1 MKREGF
7 MNLNTEEKVDLQE
20 YFAKFRS
27 EIVGIDA
34 TFETPYGKQPLI
46 YADWIASG
54 RLYRPIENRIVDAFG
69 PMIGNTH
76 SEASETGRTMTI
88 AYHQAHKLIKRH
100 VHADENDVIITTGS
114 GMTSALA
121 KFQRILGMKVPE
133 RLSVYCNIPEEER
146 PVVFL
151 THMEH
156 HSNHTPW
163 LESLCDVVVIEPDEN
178 LYVNPDNLRKEIIKY
193 RNRKMIIGSFSAC
206 SNVTG
211 IITPYHELAEI
222 MHEFGGYCFVDFAA
236 SAPYVEIDMHPPK
249 PEQKLDA
256 IFFSPHKFLGGPG
269 SSGVLVFCKHLYKN
283 RIPDHPGGGT
293 VMWTNPW
300 GEHTYFD
307 DIEIREDGGTP
318 GFIQAIRTAL
328 CIRLKEQMNVAHI
341 HDREHE
347 LISKAFDGL
356 RQIEGLNIL
365 GDNQLKR
372 IGVFSFYIIGTHHN
386 LIVKLLNDRYGIQ
399 VRGGCSCAGT
409 YGHFLLNVDWETSHR
424 ITEKINR
431 GDLSEKPGWVRLSI
445 HPTMTDHELETILR
459 AIREVSIHAREWAD
473 DYRYVLEVNE
483 FFHKTS
489 EKDMQS
495 QIGTWFEMQ

>member
-1 MKREGF
+1 METGGAKSPS
-7 MNLNTEEKVDLQE
+7 LQQ
-20 YFAKFRS
+20 YFDHFRKN
-27 EIVGIDA
+27 IIGIDA
-34 TFETPYGKQPLI
+34 TFETPYGKKNLI
-46 YADWIASG
+46 YSDWIASG
-54 RLYRPIENRIVDAFG
+54 RLYGPIEDVIKNQFG
-69 PMIGNTH
+69 PMVGNTH

-88 AYHQAHKLIKRH
+88 AYHEAHKLIKKH
-100 VHADENDVIITTGS
+100 VNANEDDVIITTGF

-133 RLSVYCNIPEEER
+133 RLAPYCNLPDDER

-163 LESLCDVVVIEPDEN
+163 LESLCDVVVMEPDEN
-178 LYVNPDNLRKEIIKY
+178 LYIDPEKLREQLKNY
-193 RNRKMIIGSFSAC
+193 QDRKMKIGSFSAC

-211 IITPYHELAEI
+211 IITPYYELAEI

-236 SAPYVEIDMHPPK
+236 SAPYVDIDMHPSK

-269 SSGVLVFCKHLYKN
+269 SSGVLIFCKNLYKN

-293 VMWTNPW
+293 VLWTNPW
-300 GEHTYFD
+300 GEHSYFD

-318 GFIQAIRTAL
+318 GFLQAIRTAL
-328 CIRLKEQMNVAHI
+328 SIRLKEKMNVEKI
-341 HDREHE
+341 RDREHE
-347 LISKAFDGL
+347 LIKRAFSGL
-356 RQIEGLNIL
+356 RAIEGLSIL
-365 GDNQLKR
+365 ADNDLER
-372 IGVFSFYIIGTHHN
+372 IGVFSFYIAGIHHN
-386 LIVKLLNDRYGIQ
+386 LIVKLLNDRFGIQ

-409 YGHFLLNVDWETSHR
+409 YGHFLLKVDFDTSHR

-445 HPTMTDHELETILR
+445 HPTMTDEELDKILF
-459 AIREVSIHAREWAD
+459 AIKEVSIHAREWMN
-473 DYRYVLEVNE
+473 DYNYVLEMNE
-483 FFHKTS
+483 FFHKS
-489 EKDMQS
+489 KEKDLNGKIAS
-495 QIGTWFEMQ
+495 WFEIK